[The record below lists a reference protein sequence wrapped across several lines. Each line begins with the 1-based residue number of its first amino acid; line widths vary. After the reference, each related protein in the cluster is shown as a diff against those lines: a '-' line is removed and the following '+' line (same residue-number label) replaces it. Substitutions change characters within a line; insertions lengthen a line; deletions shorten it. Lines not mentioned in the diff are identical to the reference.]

1 MRDLVKETPLTVAY
15 LSKNTNE
22 TLQLCS
28 KGEFL
33 KLYYGKAEKQFRCSI
48 SRQATSFGQY
58 FSSDVRLI
66 FLSVYI
72 CLRGK
77 SGFYRLFCVP

>member
-15 LSKNTNE
+15 FSKNTNE

-33 KLYYGKAEKQFRCSI
+33 KLYYGKAKKQFRE
-48 SRQATSFGQY
+48 QNTSTNR
-58 FSSDVRLI
+58 DI
-66 FLSVYI
+66 
-72 CLRGK
+72 
-77 SGFYRLFCVP
+77 

>member
-15 LSKNTNE
+15 LSKNANE

-33 KLYYGKAEKQFRCSI
+33 KLYYGKAEKQFRE
-48 SRQATSFGQY
+48 QNTSTNR
-58 FSSDVRLI
+58 DI
-66 FLSVYI
+66 
-72 CLRGK
+72 
-77 SGFYRLFCVP
+77 

>member
-33 KLYYGKAEKQFRCSI
+33 KLYITERLKSSLESKTH
-48 SRQATSFGQY
+48 RQIEIFNSLSA
-58 FSSDVRLI
+58 VWPI
-66 FLSVYI
+66 FLI
-72 CLRGK
+72 
-77 SGFYRLFCVP
+77 